1 MNRFSLFTAQVKT
14 DLIKYDPVVGSR
26 RISNYVWGT
35 ITTLGGLGFLL
46 TGISSFYQ
54 KNLLFFIHVDNIV
67 FFPQGLVMCFYGL
80 LAFLFSAYIWLT
92 VFWAVGEGF
101 NEFNKERGEIR
112 IFRWGFPGKNRKIN
126 LTYNLD
132 EVQSIKIFVQDGVNP
147 KRIVYLCLK
156 GQREIPL
163 TRVGTPPTVEEIETK
178 GAELAKFLQVP
189 LEGL

>member
-1 MNRFSLFTAQVKT
+1 MNRFSLFAAQVKT

-126 LTYNLD
+126 L
-132 EVQSIKIFVQDGVNP
+132 SF
-147 KRIVYLCLK
+147 
-156 GQREIPL
+156 
-163 TRVGTPPTVEEIETK
+163 
-178 GAELAKFLQVP
+178 
-189 LEGL
+189 

>member
-1 MNRFSLFTAQVKT
+1 MNRFSLFAAQVKT
-14 DLIKYDPVVGSR
+14 DLIKYDPVVWSR

-126 LTYNLD
+126 LTY
-132 EVQSIKIFVQDGVNP
+132 K
-147 KRIVYLCLK
+147 C
-156 GQREIPL
+156 
-163 TRVGTPPTVEEIETK
+163 
-178 GAELAKFLQVP
+178 
-189 LEGL
+189 

>member
-1 MNRFSLFTAQVKT
+1 MNSFSLFAAQVKT

-35 ITTLGGLGFLL
+35 ITTLGGLCFLL

-126 LTYNLD
+126 LTY
-132 EVQSIKIFVQDGVNP
+132 K
-147 KRIVYLCLK
+147 C
-156 GQREIPL
+156 
-163 TRVGTPPTVEEIETK
+163 
-178 GAELAKFLQVP
+178 
-189 LEGL
+189 